1 MLDRDKVI
9 NWWTGRISD
18 PELAEW
24 TGMAPRAVA
33 IVLNLPHMRAGVSG
47 GGRGSRHTRRVD
59 PKTRNAVAIVHALSE
74 AGLTLELATN
84 IIGATPVIAG
94 TPTEVVDYRAPLAG
108 VRSMMM
114 VDPKGNWLPTDIV
127 PWHVWERFVFPCYSI
142 DNPKPRHGDILEVP
156 FDQFTPNETG
166 VMFVD
171 RSGSDLPNLEIKSLT
186 EAPVYSGEID
196 PLGLYTYENYQ
207 AETLPRFDEHILIVN
222 GRWVFIKSPDPS
234 PMHAMQNF
242 MAGEFN
248 KGKSIEYDFDP
259 VSVIEPDKKTVRVI
273 GWGRD
278 EEEQERARYH
288 LNNFDSLLDVNI
300 TLAVRK
306 MKRRA
311 YGLPVGKP
319 SSPLPWMERVKIAQ
333 RYPAPQPVVIDVAAE
348 VRRIEEEDFFRKWST
363 DDDGNRVL
371 VGLSKAETDEY
382 QALEARS
389 WESHRDNSFPWSSVA
404 EMNREK
410 SRSVALWR
418 KHEAARL
425 TRVAQEA
432 DERMKKM
439 IGEGE

>member
-33 IVLNLPHMRAGVSG
+33 IVLNLPHMRAGVTG

-84 IIGATPVIAG
+84 IIGATPVIAS
-94 TPTEVVDYRAPLAG
+94 TPTEVVDWRAPLAG
-108 VRSMMM
+108 IRSLMM
-114 VDPKGNWLPTDIV
+114 VDPKGNWLPTDMV
-127 PWHVWERFVFPCYSI
+127 PWHVWERFVFPCYSA
-142 DNPKPRHGDILEVP
+142 DKANPGPGDILEVP
-156 FDQFTPNETG
+156 FEQFTPNENG

-171 RSGSDLPNLEIKSLT
+171 RSAHGLPNLELKSLT
-186 EAPVYSGEID
+186 DAPVYSGEID
-196 PLGLYTYENYQ
+196 PLGLYVYENYQ
-207 AETLPRFDEHILIVN
+207 AEALPRFDDHILIVN
-222 GRWVFIKSPDPS
+222 GRWVFIKSPEPS
-234 PMHAMQNF
+234 PMEAMQQF
-242 MAGEFN
+242 MAGTFK
-248 KGKSIEYDFDP
+248 KGSEIEYDFDP

-288 LNNFDSLLDVNI
+288 LKNFDSLLDVNI

-319 SSPLPWMERVKIAQ
+319 SSPIPWAERVKIAQ

-348 VRRIEEEDFFRKWST
+348 VRKIEEEDFFRAWTT
-363 DDDGNRVL
+363 DADGNRIR
-371 VGLSKAETDEY
+371 VGLTKEENDEF
-382 QALEARS
+382 EAIDKRN
-389 WESHRDNSFPWSSVA
+389 WESRLDDNAFPWSSVE
-404 EMNREK
+404 EMHREK
-410 SRSVALWR
+410 DRWLELHD
-418 KHEAARL
+418 KHEIARL
-425 TRVAQEA
+425 R
-432 DERMKKM
+432 RL
-439 IGEGE
+439 GEELRDGGKPD